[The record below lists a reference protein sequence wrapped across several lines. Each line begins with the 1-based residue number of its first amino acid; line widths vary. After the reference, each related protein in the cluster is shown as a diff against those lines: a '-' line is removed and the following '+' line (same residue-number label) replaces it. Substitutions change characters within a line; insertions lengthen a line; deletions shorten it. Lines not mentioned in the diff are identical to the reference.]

1 MDQKRQ
7 NRITRLREFQRQQR
21 FVFLFGGLLILL
33 VIAPSFEVSSISREL
48 LAGITSFILISGVY
62 AILHLSRWLFGAA
75 LVLTIANFFTLWWEY
90 ASWSAGAALV
100 HYACLF
106 IFFLFIIVIIFREVT
121 KETSINRNV
130 LYGAVTV
137 YMLLA
142 FTWGLLFAILFIL
155 DHNSFRNLVIPVNAY
170 FSPVPFWY
178 VSFLT
183 ITTLGYSNVA
193 PASDL
198 AKSLA
203 MAEAV
208 IGQLYLVLQVSLLVG
223 LRVSEVEER
232 RRENK

>member
-1 MDQKRQ
+1 MDQKRHG
-7 NRITRLREFQRQQR
+7 RIARLREFQRQQR

-33 VIAPSFEVSSISREL
+33 IIAPAFEVSSISREL

-62 AILHLSRWLFGAA
+62 AILHVSRWLLGAA
-75 LVLTIANFFTLWWEY
+75 LVLTIANIVTLWWEY
-90 ASWSAGAALV
+90 ASWSASAALV
-100 HYACLF
+100 HYVGMF
-106 IFFLFIIVIIFREVT
+106 IFFFFIIVIIFREIT

-155 DHNSFRNLVIPVNAY
+155 DHNSFRNMVIPVNAY

-198 AKSLA
+198 AKSFA

-223 LRVSEVEER
+223 LRVSEEEEK
-232 RRENK
+232 RRERK